1 MKTLFKHLI
10 PVAAC
15 AAVAVS
21 CSADGNAALGFDKP
35 VEVKADSIAVNEIL
49 KPIDHAVVGDKAVVM
64 SAGSEDLFYVYGL
77 PDFKFLYSTGKS
89 GEGPDDFGRCKF
101 LNGDATE
108 GVLYVDEFSKRLA
121 KFFSVDDNN
130 FNNKGQIVLIKK
142 DGVYLRERAVASGG
156 RWLLSSKEVNVDEL
170 GRQYLYVMEAN
181 TQDNVT
187 DSVLVHTLVKEET
200 MANGGVRVTTY
211 NDVSV
216 WSAGDAVAV
225 SYSMIPRMD
234 FYRMTSD
241 GKLKLIK
248 TIGDNFTDEET
259 MERFKALEADKGGSA
274 TRFCDGQATEK
285 YLFIL
290 EVDIKVDMEARKI
303 NFLSTRVKVYDWDGS
318 VVGMFELEKP
328 ATNIMV
334 SPDGGCIFAYNV
346 VTDDFDRVYT
356 YRTGL

>member
-21 CSADGNAALGFDKP
+21 CSADGNAALGFDNP

-49 KPIDHAVVGDKAVVM
+49 RPIDHAVVGDKAVVM

-108 GVLYVDEFSKRLA
+108 GVLYMDESSKHLA

-130 FNNKGQIVLIKK
+130 FNNKGQIVPIKK

-156 RWLLSSKEVNVDEL
+156 RWLLSSTEVNGDEL
-170 GRQYLYVMEAN
+170 GRGYLYVIE
-181 TQDNVT
+181 TETRKIT

-200 MANGGVRVTTY
+200 MANGGVMVTRY

-234 FYRMTSD
+234 FYRMTSN

-259 MERFKALEADKGGSA
+259 MQRFKALEADKGGSA

-318 VVGMFELEKP
+318 VAGMFELEKS

-346 VTDDFDRVYT
+346 VTNDFDRVYT

>member
-1 MKTLFKHLI
+1 M
-10 PVAAC
+10 
-15 AAVAVS
+15 
-21 CSADGNAALGFDKP
+21 
-35 VEVKADSIAVNEIL
+35 
-49 KPIDHAVVGDKAVVM
+49 
-64 SAGSEDLFYVYGL
+64 
-77 PDFKFLYSTGKS
+77 
-89 GEGPDDFGRCKF
+89 
-101 LNGDATE
+101 
-108 GVLYVDEFSKRLA
+108 
-121 KFFSVDDNN
+121 
-130 FNNKGQIVLIKK
+130 
-142 DGVYLRERAVASGG
+142 
-156 RWLLSSKEVNVDEL
+156 
-170 GRQYLYVMEAN
+170 MEAE
-181 TQDNVT
+181 TRKIT

-211 NDVSV
+211 NEVSV

-234 FYRMTSD
+234 FYRMTSN

-259 MERFKALEADKGGSA
+259 MERAKALEADKDASA
-274 TRFCDGQATEK
+274 TMFCDGQATEK

-290 EVDIKVDMEARKI
+290 EADIKVDMEARKI

-318 VVGMFELEKP
+318 VAGMFELEKS

>member
-49 KPIDHAVVGDKAVVM
+49 RPIDHAVVGDKAVVM

-101 LNGDATE
+101 LNGDATD

-130 FNNKGQIVLIKK
+130 FNNKGQIVFIKK

-216 WSAGDAVAV
+216 LSAGDAVAV

-290 EVDIKVDMEARKI
+290 EADIKVDMEARKI

-318 VVGMFELEKP
+318 VAGMFELEKP

>member
-15 AAVAVS
+15 AAVAAS

-49 KPIDHAVVGDKAVVM
+49 RPIDHAVVGDKAVVM

-130 FNNKGQIVLIKK
+130 FNNKGQIVFIKK

-156 RWLLSSKEVNVDEL
+156 RWLLSSKEVNGDEL

-274 TRFCDGQATEK
+274 TRFCDGQATER

-318 VVGMFELEKP
+318 VAGMFELEKP

>member
-15 AAVAVS
+15 AAVAAS

-49 KPIDHAVVGDKAVVM
+49 RPIGHAVVGDKAVVM

-130 FNNKGQIVLIKK
+130 FNNKGQIVFIKK

-200 MANGGVRVTTY
+200 MANGGVR
-211 NDVSV
+211 
-216 WSAGDAVAV
+216 
-225 SYSMIPRMD
+225 
-234 FYRMTSD
+234 
-241 GKLKLIK
+241 
-248 TIGDNFTDEET
+248 
-259 MERFKALEADKGGSA
+259 
-274 TRFCDGQATEK
+274 
-285 YLFIL
+285 
-290 EVDIKVDMEARKI
+290 
-303 NFLSTRVKVYDWDGS
+303 
-318 VVGMFELEKP
+318 
-328 ATNIMV
+328 
-334 SPDGGCIFAYNV
+334 
-346 VTDDFDRVYT
+346 
-356 YRTGL
+356 

>member
-1 MKTLFKHLI
+1 M
-10 PVAAC
+10 
-15 AAVAVS
+15 
-21 CSADGNAALGFDKP
+21 
-35 VEVKADSIAVNEIL
+35 
-49 KPIDHAVVGDKAVVM
+49 
-64 SAGSEDLFYVYGL
+64 
-77 PDFKFLYSTGKS
+77 
-89 GEGPDDFGRCKF
+89 
-101 LNGDATE
+101 
-108 GVLYVDEFSKRLA
+108 
-121 KFFSVDDNN
+121 
-130 FNNKGQIVLIKK
+130 
-142 DGVYLRERAVASGG
+142 
-156 RWLLSSKEVNVDEL
+156 
-170 GRQYLYVMEAN
+170 
-181 TQDNVT
+181 VT
-187 DSVLVHTLVKEET
+187 
-200 MANGGVRVTTY
+200 RY

-234 FYRMTSD
+234 FYRMTSN

-318 VVGMFELEKP
+318 VAGMFELEKP

>member
-15 AAVAVS
+15 AAVAAS

-49 KPIDHAVVGDKAVVM
+49 RPIDHAVVGDKAVVM

-130 FNNKGQIVLIKK
+130 FNNKGQIVPIKK

-156 RWLLSSKEVNVDEL
+156 RWLLSSTEVNVDEL
-170 GRQYLYVMEAN
+170 GRGYLYVIE
-181 TQDNVT
+181 TETRKIT

-200 MANGGVRVTTY
+200 MANGGVMVTTY

-234 FYRMTSD
+234 FYRMTSN

-318 VVGMFELEKP
+318 VAGMFELEKS